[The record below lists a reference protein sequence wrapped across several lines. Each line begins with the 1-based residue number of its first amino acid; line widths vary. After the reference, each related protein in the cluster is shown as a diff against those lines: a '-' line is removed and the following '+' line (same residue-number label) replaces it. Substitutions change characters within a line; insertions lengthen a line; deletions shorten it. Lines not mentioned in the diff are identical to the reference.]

1 MLSVKTKEL
10 LQNIT
15 KRCTRIEEIV
25 NKIDKE
31 SFDSSD
37 DIKEIICFNLILINE
52 LIEYLGKDI
61 VNQYIDI
68 SWNKMKGICNA
79 IDHDYDNTDF
89 DNVWLAVTI
98 DIKSLR
104 EYCEK
109 ILKEN

>member
-52 LIEYLGKDI
+52 LIEYLGKDV

-89 DNVWLAVTI
+89 DNVWLVVTI
-98 DIKSLR
+98 DINSLR

>member
-1 MLSVKTKEL
+1 
-10 LQNIT
+10 
-15 KRCTRIEEIV
+15 
-25 NKIDKE
+25 
-31 SFDSSD
+31 
-37 DIKEIICFNLILINE
+37 
-52 LIEYLGKDI
+52 
-61 VNQYIDI
+61 
-68 SWNKMKGICNA
+68 MKGICNA

>member
-1 MLSVKTKEL
+1 MLNIKTKGL
-10 LQNIT
+10 LLNII
-15 KRCTRIEEIV
+15 KHCERIEEKIQEC
-25 NKIDKE
+25 NKK

-61 VNQYIDI
+61 ANQFIDI

-109 ILKEN
+109 VLKEH